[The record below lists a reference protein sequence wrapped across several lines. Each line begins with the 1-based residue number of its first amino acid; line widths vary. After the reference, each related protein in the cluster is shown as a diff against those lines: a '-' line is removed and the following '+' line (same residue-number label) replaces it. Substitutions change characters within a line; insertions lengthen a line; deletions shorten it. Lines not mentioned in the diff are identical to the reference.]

1 MACIGKAKLKD
12 TSNPTVLEAT
22 EGGKKSC
29 SYIQCK
35 REQDPFSW
43 QQPRVI
49 AAQLGQH
56 AAGFGLQGK
65 EDRPEVTAEA
75 AWTC

>member
-1 MACIGKAKLKD
+1 MACIGEAKLRD

-22 EGGKKSC
+22 EGGEKKLT
-29 SYIQCK
+29 YIQCK

-49 AAQLGQH
+49 TAQLGQQ

-75 AWTC
+75 ARTC